1 MSIVEDLRLE
11 SPGTPHSQP
20 GRERPACVII
30 HNHWIHYKDLL
41 FRAMLDL
48 FPSFVVVFT
57 AETSKVRLPARAL
70 AEAPYSYEISFA
82 GEYEKVNQ
90 WRAAIRTWR
99 ALTRLRPRALVIG
112 GWYDLAGWGAW
123 AWGITHRVP
132 MLLWAESNVFDHPRH
147 FVLEAVKKFYI
158 KFFKMAHVYGLSNRE
173 YMRKLGMADDQ
184 IIIKRAVL
192 DVRLFNRRQEVRK
205 DPGCLTL
212 LYVGRF
218 SPEKNLE
225 SLLEAIHRLRGE
237 RLPRPLKLVLTG
249 YGPLEAKL
257 RGLVDTLGL
266 QDCVVFTGAVEQERL
281 PSVYSAADIFVL
293 PSLSETWGLVVNEAM
308 CCELPVAISNRCGCA
323 EDLVTPDTGW
333 AFDPHDIDDMV
344 RVLRCVA
351 LTPPKRLTDMGK
363 SARAVSV
370 EYSPENCAQ
379 RVCESLL
386 SIMPPSQG

>member
-1 MSIVEDLRLE
+1 MSVVEDFRLE

-20 GRERPACVII
+20 GPERPACVII

-41 FRAMLDL
+41 FRAMLDI
-48 FPSFVVVFT
+48 FPSFIVVFT
-57 AETSKVRLPARAL
+57 AETSKVRLPTRVL
-70 AEAPYSYEISFA
+70 AEAPYPYEISFP

-90 WRAAIRTWR
+90 LQAAIRTWR
-99 ALTRLRPRALVIG
+99 TLTRLQPRILVIS
-112 GWYDLAGWGAW
+112 GWYDGAGWSAW
-123 AWGITHRVP
+123 AWGITHKKP

-147 FVLEAVKKFYI
+147 FALETLKKIYI
-158 KFFKMAHVYGLSNRE
+158 KRFTMAHVYGQSNRE
-173 YMRKLGMADDQ
+173 YMLRLGMANDR
-184 IIIKRAVL
+184 IITKRAVL
-192 DVRLFNRRQEVRK
+192 DVRRYARRPEIRK

-225 SLLEAIHRLRGE
+225 ALLAAIHRLRGE
-237 RLPRPLKLVLTG
+237 RLPRPLKLVLAG

-266 QDCVVFTGAVEQERL
+266 QDSVVFTGAVEQERL
-281 PSVYSAADIFVL
+281 PLVYSAADVFVL

-323 EDLVTPDTGW
+323 KDLVTPDTGW
-333 AFDPHDIDDMV
+333 AFDPHDVDDMV
-344 RVLRCVA
+344 CVLRVIA
-351 LTPPKRLTDMGK
+351 LTPPERLTSMGK

-370 EYSPENCAQ
+370 EYSPENCAR
-379 RVCESLL
+379 RVCDSLQT
-386 SIMPPSQG
+386 ITPVSQR